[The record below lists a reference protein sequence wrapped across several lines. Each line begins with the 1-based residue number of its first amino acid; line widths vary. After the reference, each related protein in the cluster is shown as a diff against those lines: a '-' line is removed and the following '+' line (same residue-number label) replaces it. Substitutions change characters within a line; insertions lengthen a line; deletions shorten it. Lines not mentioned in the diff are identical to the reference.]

1 MSVKRCAKQKSL
13 WVNSR
18 LNTSSK
24 FLTSHCNVKDQL
36 FHLIGILILII
47 ICNFYRST
55 IHVIMY
61 FSFSNLSWL
70 FMNNNFLYDES
81 HATETL
87 SVLGIP
93 VRVTSKCN
101 HSLMNG
107 KFIDV
112 LNLKIE
118 HTNVP
123 PNSIFID
130 FMNTIDQTD

>member
-24 FLTSHCNVKDQL
+24 FLTSHCNVK
-36 FHLIGILILII
+36 IKIRILILYKSFLF
-47 ICNFYRST
+47 FYRST

-61 FSFSNLSWL
+61 FSLSNLSWL
-70 FMNNNFLYDES
+70 FMNNNFLDDES
-81 HATETL
+81 HTTETL

-118 HTNVP
+118 HT
-123 PNSIFID
+123 I
-130 FMNTIDQTD
+130 